1 MDLSLT
7 PEFERFVQGKI
18 ALGFYRTKEE
28 VLQAAFTALDAQEET
43 LTAIAEG
50 YADFQAGRY
59 CSLEDSDVDFQRG
72 RCSH

>member
-28 VLQAAFTALDAQEET
+28 VLQAAFSALDAQEVT
-43 LTAIAEG
+43 LAAIGEG

-59 CSLEDSDVDFQRG
+59 LLLEEADAEFRQRRG
-72 RCSH
+72 QT